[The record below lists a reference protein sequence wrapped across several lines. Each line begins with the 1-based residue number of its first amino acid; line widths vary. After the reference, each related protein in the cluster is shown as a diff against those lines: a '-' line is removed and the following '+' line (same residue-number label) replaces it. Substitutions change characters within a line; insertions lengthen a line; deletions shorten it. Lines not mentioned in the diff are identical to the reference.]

1 MRRIVANFFIALDG
15 VVEAPNEWHF
25 PYFSDEMGGVVS
37 AGMGTTSAF
46 LMGRRGYDEWA
57 GFWPNQAQED
67 QFASFINGVEKI
79 VLTHRPDDLP
89 AWANT
94 TVVSEDA
101 AERLRA
107 MKAEGEGDLTMSGSA
122 TTVRWLLEEG
132 LLDELN
138 LLVHPIAVGH
148 GRRLFEDSGTVKLA
162 LESTDTLPNG
172 VVHLRY
178 RAAADSDGQEG
189 NR

>member
-25 PYFSDEMGGVVS
+25 PYFSDEMGALVS

-46 LMGRRGYDEWA
+46 LMGRRGYDDWA
-57 GFWPNQAQED
+57 AFWPSQDQED
-67 QFASFINGVEKI
+67 PFAAFINGVEKI
-79 VLTHRPDDLP
+79 VLTSRPEDLP

-94 TVVSEDA
+94 TVVSEGA

-107 MKAEGEGDLTMSGSA
+107 IKQEGEGDLTMSGSA
-122 TTVRWLLEEG
+122 TTVRWLLENG

-138 LLVHPIAVGH
+138 LLVHPIAVGQ
-148 GRRLFEDSGTVKLA
+148 GRRLFDDSGTVRLA
-162 LESTDTLPNG
+162 LESTSTLPNG

-178 RAAADSDGQEG
+178 RPAA
-189 NR
+189 